1 MREEIIYT
9 AMQLLVMVISTLIA
23 RYLIPM
29 LKQQTQNEQIK
40 QLAMW
45 VEWAVRWAEQLYCD
59 KTGAQRKELVTRL
72 IIDIASRNNIP
83 LDAFTEE
90 QIDALIEAAVKTM
103 NIEMQKNRE

>member
-9 AMQLLVMVISTLIA
+9 VMQLLVMVISTLIA

-29 LKQQTQNEQIK
+29 IKQQTQNEQIK

-45 VEWAVRWAEQLYCD
+45 VEWAVRWAEQLYSN
-59 KTGAQRKELVTRL
+59 KTGAQRKELVSNL
-72 IIDIASRNNIP
+72 IIAIARRNNIP

>member
-1 MREEIIYT
+1 MREEIVYT
-9 AMQLLVMVISTLIA
+9 AMRLVVMIISTVIA

-29 LKQQTQNEQIK
+29 LKQQTQNEQVK

-45 VEWAVRWAEQLYCD
+45 VEWAVRWAEQLYRD

-72 IIDIASRNNIP
+72 IIDIANRNNIP
-83 LDAFTEE
+83 LDGFTEQ